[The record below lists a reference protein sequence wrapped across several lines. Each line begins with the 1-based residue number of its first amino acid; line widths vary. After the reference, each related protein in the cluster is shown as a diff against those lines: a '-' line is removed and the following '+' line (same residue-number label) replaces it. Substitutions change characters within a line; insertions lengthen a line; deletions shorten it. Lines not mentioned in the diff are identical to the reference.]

1 MPDDKYEKNADVVCK
16 MAGFRGGA
24 KKYHRGSS
32 PFGSGGS
39 GIVLGNVGCNDD
51 ENNIFDCIHSGIN
64 SGYCSNWNWFSV
76 TCYNWY
82 IG

>member
-51 ENNIFDCIHSGIN
+51 ENNIP
-64 SGYCSNWNWFSV
+64 
-76 TCYNWY
+76 
-82 IG
+82 